1 MKAFIPIIFCQQYC
15 QKCSNG
21 YCQQRFFESIVEAG
35 RQRLSEQKNQFIV
48 IKIEELKDGLGA
60 GLTKAVKAKNQ
71 VNRSLLT
78 LTRNHQIN
86 LKSLKSGVD
95 TIILDESL
103 EHRTGA
109 LISALDALAKDYS

>member
-1 MKAFIPIIFCQQYC
+1 MITI
-15 QKCSNG
+15 
-21 YCQQRFFESIVEAG
+21 
-35 RQRLSEQKNQFIV
+35 EQ
-48 IKIEELKDGLGA
+48 LKDGLGA
-60 GLTKAVKAKNQ
+60 GLMKAVKAKNQ

-86 LKSLKSGVD
+86 LKALESGVD

-109 LISALDALAKDYS
+109 LIFALEALAKDYS